1 MADNY
6 TALKSSQKKRIISKE
21 TFNSLDLSTI
31 PVGSEYEVVSPIE
44 KGDLSADINNALNK
58 AEKSISE
65 PTNQTTGSDGDVLV
79 KKGGGSEWKS
89 NAAFTDNT
97 NEFSKMQFFGYDDHA
112 APGGNTFHGVK
123 ISEEGVEVASDN
135 GTTGPKVVLSTES
148 GDGFVAV
155 ANNGNITGPGD
166 VNGFQSSLEKDKLII
181 ADSGNHGAATLK
193 FDGSNTSMINP
204 VLYLPPKNG
213 TLTVDADLNSLETK
227 LNENIIKDPHKT
239 YLVWHGPEF
248 PASEDA
254 QFKAPVNCTI
264 DWGDGNVEHFRTT
277 ATEVTTHT
285 YTDGKDYHL
294 ISIAQI
300 DFNENAFYNAIEL
313 QAIYLGKDVQVL
325 NDNCLSGTSCESITI
340 PAAAHSLGNKCIDSK
355 VVIFESP
362 NPPDMLIY
370 DAFSSIPDKIIV
382 PKSAVSTYMSAV
394 GNWTKYTDKI
404 VYETDSSDLNLLQ
417 AKLNENA
424 IKDSSKTYL
433 VVNGNV
439 QSAVD
444 LGSNVVYDVDWGDG
458 IVQTSQTTKLSHTYA
473 DGYAYHLVTITSTSE
488 YCKNL
493 FAGLTS
499 LIKII
504 VGTSTPLFLNNNY
517 IAFEGDTNL
526 EEIDLSHC
534 GNSLISDTTL
544 DLSTTKV
551 NKLILP
557 KNLDNTPAQSSGWLI
572 ANLVEELTI
581 PVTLATMYVLN
592 GKGYLKGLKKL
603 YLPRTES
610 ILTLSGSY
618 ASIPDDCKV
627 IVPKSLISAYKS
639 AAGWSMIADK
649 IVYEVDSSDLPD
661 MSNVAETDKENSFT
675 KAQTFGDIKIEN
687 NEISIYKN
695 GKLNAQMTRAQI
707 GLASKE
713 TNDLTYDWYGFSTWL
728 SRDSLVIADPNFG
741 AATVKFKV
749 GGNSAP
755 IIYLP
760 QANGTL
766 ALTSDVDAKSSF
778 SVEVW

>member
-6 TALKSSQKKRIISKE
+6 TALKSSQKKRYISKE

-31 PVGSEYEVVSPIE
+31 PVGSEYEVVNPIE

-89 NAAFTDNT
+89 ISTPTVVQGTGQSTTDVM
-97 NEFSKMQFFGYDDHA
+97 SQKA
-112 APGGNTFHGVK
+112 
-123 ISEEGVEVASDN
+123 
-135 GTTGPKVVLSTES
+135 TT
-148 GDGFVAV
+148 
-155 ANNGNITGPGD
+155 
-166 VNGFQSSLEKDKLII
+166 
-181 ADSGNHGAATLK
+181 DS
-193 FDGSNTSMINP
+193 
-204 VLYLPPKNG
+204 
-213 TLTVDADLNSLETK
+213 LNSLE
-227 LNENIIKDPHKT
+227 
-239 YLVWHGPEF
+239 
-248 PASEDA
+248 
-254 QFKAPVNCTI
+254 
-264 DWGDGNVEHFRTT
+264 
-277 ATEVTTHT
+277 
-285 YTDGKDYHL
+285 
-294 ISIAQI
+294 
-300 DFNENAFYNAIEL
+300 
-313 QAIYLGKDVQVL
+313 
-325 NDNCLSGTSCESITI
+325 
-340 PAAAHSLGNKCIDSK
+340 
-355 VVIFESP
+355 
-362 NPPDMLIY
+362 
-370 DAFSSIPDKIIV
+370 
-382 PKSAVSTYMSAV
+382 
-394 GNWTKYTDKI
+394 
-404 VYETDSSDLNLLQ
+404 

-444 LGSNVVYDVDWGDG
+444 LGPNVVYDVDWGDG
-458 IVQTSQTTKLSHTYA
+458 IVQTSQTTKLSHTYE

-499 LIKII
+499 LIKIV

-557 KNLDNTPAQSSGWLI
+557 KNLDSTPESSSQWLV
-572 ANLVEELTI
+572 APLVEELTI
-581 PVTLATMYVLN
+581 PATLSKTYVIT
-592 GKGYLKGLKKL
+592 KGNLTNLKKL

-610 ILTLSGSY
+610 ILTLSAAY
-618 ASIPDDCKV
+618 ASVPDDCKV

-661 MSNVAETDKENSFT
+661 MSNVAYTNKNNTFT
-675 KAQTFGDIKIEN
+675 KSNVFTSPQRIRNEVRVYPQDSYEPNDSFASFG
-687 NEISIYKN
+687 ISTNYKWGSISAYN
-695 GKLNAQMTRAQI
+695 KDEMKGVNVAIPGKT
-707 GLASKE
+707 
-713 TNDLTYDWYGFSTWL
+713 
-728 SRDSLVIADPNFG
+728 
-741 AATVKFKV
+741 
-749 GGNSAP
+749 
-755 IIYLP
+755 
-760 QANGTL
+760 GTL